1 MQIQAVVKR
10 REPGT
15 ACRRGQAPL
24 HSLLKL
30 VVEADVFDRTARDAD
45 KVVVM
50 FEQWL
55 REFEVSMVAT
65 GADALDHAGS
75 LEHIEVAIHRAG
87 SEVGRG
93 KHDVGQGD
101 GLSRR

>member
-1 MQIQAVVKR
+1 MKR

-15 ACRRGQAPL
+15 ARRRGQAPL
-24 HSLLKL
+24 HSLLEL

-45 KVVVM
+45 EVVVM
-50 FEQWL
+50 FEQRL
-55 REFEVSMVAT
+55 SEFEVSMVAT
-65 GADALDHAGS
+65 GTYALDHAGS
-75 LEHIEVAIHRAG
+75 LEHIEVAIDRARR
-87 SEVGRG
+87 EVGRD